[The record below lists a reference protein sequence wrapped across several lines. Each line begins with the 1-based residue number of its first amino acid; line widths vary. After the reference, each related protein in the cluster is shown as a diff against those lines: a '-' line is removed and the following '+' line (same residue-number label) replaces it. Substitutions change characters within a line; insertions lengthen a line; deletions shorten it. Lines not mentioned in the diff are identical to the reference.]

1 VDLRIFTEP
10 QQGATYAD
18 LLRVAQATERLGFDA
33 FFRSDHF
40 RAMGTPGLP
49 GPTDSWTT
57 LSALAVQTERIA
69 LGTLVTSA
77 TFRLPGPLAIA
88 VAQADQMSGG
98 RIEFGLGAGW
108 FESEHTGYGIP
119 FPSTGERFARLA
131 EQLEL
136 ITGLWATPE
145 GETYS
150 FSGEHYTLVDSPAL
164 PKPARPI
171 PVIVG
176 GMGPKR
182 TPALAARFASE
193 FNIPFRQLD
202 DAIAQ
207 YERVGQACTDAGRD
221 PAGIVRSFA
230 HVLAVGATDAEV
242 ERRLAAA
249 GHTREALAGN
259 PLVGTPA
266 QVVDAIGHWREKAG
280 VTRLY
285 LQTLDL
291 TDLDHL
297 ELVAAEV
304 APQLA

>member
-1 VDLRIFTEP
+1 MDLRIFTEP
-10 QQGATYAD
+10 QQGAIYAD

-40 RAMGTPGLP
+40 RAMGVPGLP

-98 RIEFGLGAGW
+98 RIELGLGAGW

-119 FPSTGERFARLA
+119 FPSTAERFARLA
-131 EQLEL
+131 EQLEI
-136 ITGLWATPE
+136 ITGFWATPE
-145 GETYS
+145 GESYT
-150 FSGEHYTLVDSPAL
+150 FRGEHYTLVDSPAL

-176 GMGPKR
+176 GMGAKR

-193 FNIPFRQLD
+193 FNIPFQQLD
-202 DAIAQ
+202 AATAQ
-207 YERVGQACTDAGRD
+207 YDRVAQACTDAGRD

-230 HVLAVGATDAEV
+230 HVLAVGASDAEV

-249 GHTREALAGN
+249 GKTREELAGD

-266 QVVDAIGHWREKAG
+266 QVVDAVGQWREKAG
-280 VTRLY
+280 ATRVY
-285 LQTLDL
+285 LQVLDL

-304 APQLA
+304 APHLA